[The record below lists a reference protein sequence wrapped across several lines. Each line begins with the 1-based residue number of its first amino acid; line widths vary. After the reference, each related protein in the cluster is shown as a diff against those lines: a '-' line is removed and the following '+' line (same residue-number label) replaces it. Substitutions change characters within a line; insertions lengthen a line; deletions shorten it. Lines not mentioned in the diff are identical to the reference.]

1 MNTKATNTPQ
11 KNRKSIEGRLSLNLP
26 LSSRKNLNSGRLS
39 IPIRKDSVVR
49 QSISSIHSRPSLPV
63 NTNSS
68 RALEL
73 PYKKECIIENLMKKL
88 EDE

>member
-11 KNRKSIEGRLSLNLP
+11 QNRKSIEGRLSLNLP

-39 IPIRKDSVVR
+39 IPNRKDNAAR
-49 QSISSIHSRPSLPV
+49 PSISSIHSRPSLPV
-63 NTNSS
+63 NANSS
-68 RALEL
+68 RALEF
-73 PYKKECIIENLMKKL
+73 PYKKEYIIENLIKKL